1 MTNKGGYLM
10 NKRLDKL
17 YNSLVRTIMFI
28 SSYFPLYIMITILYY
43 KKIIE
48 GFKCMNVFSIIV
60 TLALGLFII
69 ISIFSIV
76 LLRLGKGS
84 KEKLIEDL
92 ERPDDTVLSY
102 IMTYIIPLVTNGDN
116 TTEVYIA
123 NIFLFILIGY
133 IYLRLNLIYLNPL
146 WAMFGYMIYRD
157 SNREVIITNISR
169 EHLKYM
175 NKLKGYYL
183 SNYVFVAHKKNNLEY

>member
-1 MTNKGGYLM
+1 M
-10 NKRLDKL
+10 NERLDKL
-17 YNSLVRTIMFI
+17 YNILVRSIMFI

-48 GFKCMNVFSIIV
+48 GFKYRNVFSIIV

-69 ISIFSIV
+69 ISISSIV
-76 LLRLGKGS
+76 LLKLGKGS

-92 ERPDDTVLSY
+92 EKPDDTVLSY

-116 TTEVYIA
+116 TTEVYVA

-146 WAMFGYMIYRD
+146 WTIFGYMMYRD
-157 SNREVIITNISR
+157 SNREIIITNISR
-169 EHLKYM
+169 EFLKHM
-175 NKLKGYYL
+175 KRLKGYYL
-183 SNYVFVAHKKNNLEY
+183 SNNIFVAHKKDNLD